1 MNNAQGGYRI
11 IDFSGIDLINE
22 ETLNTS
28 IYNSIE
34 ESYKSKALLLSNIV
48 IDKVEYNAVFKE
60 IKHIDNYYTFEVY
73 DRIIKVYADKVESL
87 PKFEIKT
94 IDYTQIPTGDFGNK
108 LIEISPH
115 NQQIIINN
123 FSKGSILDICLGST
137 SLEKDP
143 FSYFISAPFNLIYDK
158 TQLDIP
164 NNIVI
169 KSFLSIPQ
177 NDNTS
182 GSSMTLEIK
191 QAARTNKMIIKVNC
205 IDNVYFLNFIDGLLY
220 IESK

>member
-94 IDYTQIPTGDFGNK
+94 IDYTQIPIDAGTRTLK
-108 LIEISPH
+108 ISPH

-123 FSKGSILDICLGST
+123 IAQDSILDIALGGT
-137 SLEKDP
+137 SEKTP
-143 FSYFISAPFNLIYDK
+143 CSFFISAPFKLIGDTTPDTSTDIAIMSYDNVVN
-158 TQLDIP
+158 D
-164 NNIVI
+164 
-169 KSFLSIPQ
+169 
-177 NDNTS
+177 DNTFLND
-182 GSSMTLEIK
+182 MVLEIK
-191 QAARTNKMIIKVNC
+191 QTLSTNKIIIKITY
-205 IDNVYFLNFIDGLLY
+205 IDNVYFLNFING
-220 IESK
+220 IAS

>member
-94 IDYTQIPTGDFGNK
+94 IDYTQIPIDAGIRTLK
-108 LIEISPH
+108 ISPH

-123 FSKGSILDICLGST
+123 IAQDSILDIALGGT
-137 SLEKDP
+137 SEKTP
-143 FSYFISAPFNLIYDK
+143 CSFFISTPFKLIGDTTPDTSTDIAIMSYDNVVN
-158 TQLDIP
+158 D
-164 NNIVI
+164 
-169 KSFLSIPQ
+169 
-177 NDNTS
+177 DNTFLND
-182 GSSMTLEIK
+182 MVLEIK
-191 QAARTNKMIIKVNC
+191 QTLSTNKIIIKITY
-205 IDNVYFLNFIDGLLY
+205 IDNVYFLNFING
-220 IESK
+220 IAS